1 MARFYRI
8 LLVVSMLLLI
18 SLACNFGA
26 SRPNTPTPGLVNPGA
41 GGDQTTPQATGELS
55 GGEQVELVLNEAQL
69 SAIVNSALQ
78 SQENAPIEDAQVQL
92 QNGQLEFTGQTTNQ
106 PIQAEVHAV
115 MTVQV
120 DQSGQLDLEFVSAE
134 FGPFPVPGTMLD
146 EIESNLERSLQDELQ
161 SQMPGVRLE
170 DIIITDGEM
179 TIMGHTV

>member
-1 MARFYRI
+1 MARFYRV
-8 LLVVSMLLLI
+8 LLVVTVLLLV
-18 SLACNFGA
+18 SLACNLGA
-26 SRPNTPTPGLVNPGA
+26 PRPSTPTPALVNPGA
-41 GGDQTTPQATGELS
+41 GGDQTTPQATGEPS
-55 GGEQVELVLNEAQL
+55 GGEQVEVVLDEAQL
-69 SAIVNSALQ
+69 TAIVNTALQ

-120 DQSGQLDLEFVSAE
+120 DQRGQLDLEFVSAE

-146 EIESNLERSLQDELQ
+146 EIESNLEGSLQDELQ

-179 TIMGHTV
+179 TFVGRTV